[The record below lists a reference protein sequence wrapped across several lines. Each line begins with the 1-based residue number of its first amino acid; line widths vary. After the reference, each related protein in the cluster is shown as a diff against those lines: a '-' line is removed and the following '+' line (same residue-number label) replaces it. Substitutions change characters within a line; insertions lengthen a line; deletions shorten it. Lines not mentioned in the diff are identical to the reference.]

1 MCNRDFPTHT
11 QGKNGLEH
19 CVERLAEVAEVL
31 VAILLLAASAT
42 ASGRMAVLGSIKS
55 PTGDQGHFVPL
66 DVDVF
71 ATLAI
76 ILEEVHGYD
85 GLGRAA
91 ADRQL
96 LPKSA

>member
-1 MCNRDFPTHT
+1 MDEKPHKRTVQQP
-11 QGKNGLEH
+11 Q
-19 CVERLAEVAEVL
+19 V
-31 VAILLLAASAT
+31 
-42 ASGRMAVLGSIKS
+42 SGAWDAKES
-55 PTGDQGHFVPL
+55 TGDQGHFIPL

-91 ADRQL
+91 TNQDL
-96 LPKSA
+96 LPDSAEGEVFSIRAHPRPGHIWTSPAAR